1 MNIKTLYIPLKEVSA
16 IKPESFRYNG
26 LGRNLRKVSAY
37 QAKKCAGRQTAIYN
51 ETEVTAQAD
60 AFWTRLESRL
70 INYAIKYNPAYV
82 PRSSTLAV
90 AGDKL
95 TSIRFNLMMNV
106 KRLFVAYA
114 KRNWSWVSTYAV
126 NVNTLYLEY
135 HVAVSGKDVSYYNAK
150 DVAHRGNFIAP
161 RERTV
166 FGKRKKPVL
175 K

>member
-1 MNIKTLYIPLKEVSA
+1 MNIRTLYIPLKEVSA

-37 QAKKCAGRQTAIYN
+37 QAKKSVGRQTAIYN

-60 AFWTRLESRL
+60 AFWVSVEKRL
-70 INYAIKYNPAYV
+70 INYAIKYNPSYV
-82 PRSSTLAV
+82 PRSSTIAV

-95 TSIRFNLMMNV
+95 TAIRFNLMMNV

-114 KRNWSWVSTYAV
+114 KRNWSWVSTYSV

-135 HVAVSGKDVSYYNAK
+135 HTAVSGKDVSYYNAK